1 MKCVD
6 YVKDDVKVQ
15 VIGCW
20 CDDPIVHI
28 VGHFYGTAVMNIIT
42 ADWAYCLFPLRT
54 VIWYEM
60 QQVKGRPFTCSEK
73 RAVAKYE
80 RRGWKC
86 VSYERRVED
95 GEFRGRRFVGD
106 RYTWSIPLFPR
117 ERLSKDDELSVPQG
131 DVFFEIGRH
140 EVAVSKPS
148 FYES

>member
-1 MKCVD
+1 M
-6 YVKDDVKVQ
+6 KDDVKVQ

-54 VIWYEM
+54 VIRLEM
-60 QQVKGRPFTCSEK
+60 QQVKDRPFTCSEK

-86 VSYERRVED
+86 VSYKRRVED

-117 ERLSKDDELSVPQG
+117 ESVLKTDQWG
-131 DVFFEIGRH
+131 GVEGEVFFEMGSDG
-140 EVAVSKPS
+140 VQVSKPS